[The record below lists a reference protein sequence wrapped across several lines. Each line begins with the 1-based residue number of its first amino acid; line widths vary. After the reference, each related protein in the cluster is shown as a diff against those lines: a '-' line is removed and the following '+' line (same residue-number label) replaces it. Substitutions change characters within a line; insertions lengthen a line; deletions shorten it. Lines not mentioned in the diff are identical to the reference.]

1 MLKSAVRL
9 ATFLGLAT
17 FVGLATTQVSPTTSL
32 AANLCQGSKAN
43 TVQCLTSVPKDI
55 RWSTKALT
63 AEAMAHDYF
72 RSKISSELKAQKSQ
86 GAVKLEKSYSPADPA
101 FSSTDWRNYLQD
113 IRPYKIKGFDSNN
126 RLVRTSDTF
135 PEPTSL
141 MAASMVRLAQNS
153 CSLKDFNIFDFTT
166 WWQTSC
172 SIGTPSQGDFL
183 RASLRSWLR
192 VTDGPISFASFPQQQ
207 LDLCF
212 EMKAKFTIT
221 GKQLS
226 CPSLSKYFGSQTT
239 ANLYFLDSQGGY
251 EITVNEKARTY
262 TTRYF
267 APDFYTLAT
276 YAKWDKQLASITFTP
291 ITY

>member
-1 MLKSAVRL
+1 MLKGAVML
-9 ATFLGLAT
+9 ATLLGLT
-17 FVGLATTQVSPTTSL
+17 TTQVSATTSL
-32 AANLCQGSKAN
+32 AADLCQGSKAN
-43 TVQCLTSVPKDI
+43 NVQCLTSIPKDI
-55 RWSTKALT
+55 SWGTKALR
-63 AEAMAHDYF
+63 AASMAQDYF
-72 RSKISSELKAQKSQ
+72 SIKLSNELKAQKSQ
-86 GAVKLEKSYSPADPA
+86 SAVRLEKIYSPADPA
-101 FSSTDWRNYLQD
+101 FSSTDWRNYVED

-126 RLVRTSDTF
+126 RLVRTSETF

-141 MAASMVRLAQNS
+141 MATYMVRLGQNK
-153 CSLKDFNIFDFTT
+153 CSLKDFNLFDFGT

-172 SIGTPSQGDFL
+172 SIETPSQSDFL

-192 VTDGPISFASFPQQQ
+192 MTDGPISFASFPQQQ

-212 EMKAKFTIT
+212 EMKAKFKIT

-226 CPSLSKYFGSQTT
+226 CPSLSKYFNSQTT

-251 EITVNEKARTY
+251 EIRVNEKARTY

-267 APDFYTLAT
+267 APDFYTLAK
-276 YAKWDKQLASITFTP
+276 YAKWDKQLATITFTP

>member
-1 MLKSAVRL
+1 MLKSVL
-9 ATFLGLAT
+9 MLTTFLGLAT
-17 FVGLATTQVSPTTSL
+17 TQFSATTTL
-32 AANLCQGSKAN
+32 AADQCQGSKAN
-43 TVQCLTSVPKDI
+43 TVECLTSIPKDI
-55 RWSTKALT
+55 SWSTQALT
-63 AEAMAHDYF
+63 AEAKAHDYF
-72 RSKISSELKAQKSQ
+72 KSKLAIELKVQKSQ
-86 GAVKLEKSYSPADPA
+86 GAVKLEKSYAPADPA
-101 FSSTDWRNYLQD
+101 FSSTDWSKYLQD

-141 MAASMVRLAQNS
+141 MAASMVRLAQNK
-153 CSLKDFNIFDFTT
+153 CSLKDFNIFDFGT

-172 SIGTPSQGDFL
+172 SIETPSQGDFL

-192 VTDGPISFASFPQQQ
+192 VTDGPISFASFPKQQ

-212 EMKAKFTIT
+212 EMKAKFKIT
-221 GKQLS
+221 GRQLS

-239 ANLYFLDSQGGY
+239 ANLYFLGSQGGY
-251 EITVNEKARTY
+251 EISVNEKARTY

-276 YAKWDKQLASITFTP
+276 YARWDKQLASITFTP